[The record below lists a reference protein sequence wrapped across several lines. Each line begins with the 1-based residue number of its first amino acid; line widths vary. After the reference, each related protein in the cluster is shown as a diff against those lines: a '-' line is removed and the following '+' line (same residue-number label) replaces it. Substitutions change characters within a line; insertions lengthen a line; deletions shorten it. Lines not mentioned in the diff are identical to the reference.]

1 VTRTQRDTSAENAA
15 IASGR
20 RPEATLKETAE
31 VFLEKSTFGE
41 KSDSWPVHGSCAPQE
56 KTRCPL
62 SVVTLDGT
70 QHWITNN
77 VVWYQGPDGGKEKP
91 MKWRVGESEVAFSF
105 RLAGA
110 LSGQP
115 AASSAAASVG
125 LAAEVSSLG
134 CSFGA
139 TSEASSSQPA
149 PSKTDRSSAE
159 EGLASALSP
168 LQQPRRSSLDDI
180 QPARSLDDICSG
192 ASGSATPTSGAASGA
207 ERSAVEAGET
217 HLNAGALRSSGRA
230 TASIDRYFRNRDIL
244 P

>member
-1 VTRTQRDTSAENAA
+1 M
-15 IASGR
+15 
-20 RPEATLKETAE
+20 
-31 VFLEKSTFGE
+31 
-41 KSDSWPVHGSCAPQE
+41 APQE
-56 KTRCPL
+56 KTRCPF

-70 QHWITNN
+70 QHTITNN
-77 VVWYQGPDGGKEKP
+77 VVWYQGPDGGKKKP
-91 MKWRVGESEVAFSF
+91 LKWRVGESEAAFSF

-125 LAAEVSSLG
+125 LAAKVSSLG

-159 EGLASALSP
+159 QASASALSP

-192 ASGSATPTSGAASGA
+192 ASGSATSGAASGA
-207 ERSAVEAGET
+207 ERSAVEGGET
-217 HLNAGALRSSGRA
+217 NLNAGALRSSGRA
-230 TASIDRYFRNRDIL
+230 TASIDRF
-244 P
+244 